1 MAKGLQSRGLEELGL
16 FKKRVNRQYSM
27 ERISRF
33 DRDELISLIDQ
44 IESKVVRMNEKQEK
58 GIAPW

>member
-27 ERISRF
+27 ERISRV

>member
-27 ERISRF
+27 ERISRV

-44 IESKVVRMNEKQEK
+44 IESRVVRMNEKQEK